1 MLATCIARQASWAP
15 ASTSWAR
22 ACASGPPSSSSSPWP
37 SGRRSCPNHEDLLA
51 CHRTKT
57 KPSSNLVLTCRGETS
72 PALSPPLAFFPDC
85 QVHLPRTVLRRKST
99 SSTFLG
105 LFLEETSNRSAFL
118 GVLFRKK
125 VYQLHLLRIIRKWVN
140 QLHLPRTVLGRKS
153 TSSIFLNC
161 FWKPHLPWTFL
172 LRKSTSSTF
181 LGLFGKLHLPR
192 TVMGSPT
199 FLGLSKRRTFTSSEL
214 ASGVVTIY
222 L

>member
-51 CHRTKT
+51 WHRTKT
-57 KPSSNLVLTCRGETS
+57 KPSSNLVLTCRGETP

-85 QVHLPRTVLRRKST
+85 QVHLPRTVLR
-99 SSTFLG
+99 
-105 LFLEETSNRSAFL
+105 
-118 GVLFRKK
+118 
-125 VYQLHLLRIIRKWVN
+125 
-140 QLHLPRTVLGRKS
+140 RKS

-214 ASGVVTIY
+214 ASGVVTISMIKSSKRKA
-222 L
+222 